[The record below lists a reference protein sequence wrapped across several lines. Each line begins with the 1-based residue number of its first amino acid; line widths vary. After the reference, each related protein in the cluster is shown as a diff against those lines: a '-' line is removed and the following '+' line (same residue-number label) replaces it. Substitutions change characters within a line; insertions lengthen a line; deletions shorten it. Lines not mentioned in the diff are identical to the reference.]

1 MSSDFSVEIPDIPGK
16 ITRKKQGSIYYVM
29 YELDRTY
36 YPEKKYTKVKRTMLG
51 RVCPDNADRM
61 FPNNN
66 YFQYFSPAV
75 VPEDL
80 ESTKR
85 SCCLKAGPYLVI
97 KKVIEHYGLKEKLEH
112 HFGTDTG
119 LLLDLASYFIVEE
132 DNAGQY
138 YPDYAY
144 NHPLFTEEMKVLSDS
159 TVSRFFQDVS
169 TDQIIGF
176 LDDWNAAQDHRQRIY
191 LSYDATNKNCNAGDI
206 DILEYGKAKDDKGL
220 PIFNF
225 AVAFDKTNKVPL
237 FYEQYPGSITD
248 TSQFKYFVDKVK
260 DYGYSRIGF
269 ILDRGYFSRSNLQYL
284 EQNHYQFLI
293 MVKGCKKLVSSLV
306 LNHLGSFETNV
317 ACLSSRFGI
326 YGTTIEHKL
335 FDEDKENK
343 YFHLYYSAS
352 KAAAERAQ
360 IETELK
366 RIEDA
371 LQKGI
376 GFEFEPSAL
385 IESYVKVVLDKDGV
399 LQGYSLKTDAISEKL
414 KLCGYFCLISSEK
427 MASEEALDL
436 YKGRDVSEK
445 LFRADKTFIGGKSM
459 RVRSVESLSAK
470 IFVEF
475 IALIIR
481 NRIYNLLK
489 EQMKKLPQIKNQL
502 TVPAAIKQLE
512 KIEMIRRAPQEYKL
526 DHAIT
531 KTQKIILQCF
541 GISPEEAIQN
551 TKQISKALQ
560 QGQDLQETEPEDES

>member
-1 MSSDFSVEIPDIPGK
+1 M
-16 ITRKKQGSIYYVM
+16 
-29 YELDRTY
+29 
-36 YPEKKYTKVKRTMLG
+36 
-51 RVCPDNADRM
+51 
-61 FPNNN
+61 
-66 YFQYFSPAV
+66 
-75 VPEDL
+75 
-80 ESTKR
+80 
-85 SCCLKAGPYLVI
+85 
-97 KKVIEHYGLKEKLEH
+97 
-112 HFGTDTG
+112 
-119 LLLDLASYFIVEE
+119 
-132 DNAGQY
+132 
-138 YPDYAY
+138 
-144 NHPLFTEEMKVLSDS
+144 
-159 TVSRFFQDVS
+159 
-169 TDQIIGF
+169 
-176 LDDWNAAQDHRQRIY
+176 
-191 LSYDATNKNCNAGDI
+191 
-206 DILEYGKAKDDKGL
+206 
-220 PIFNF
+220 
-225 AVAFDKTNKVPL
+225 

-269 ILDRGYFSRSNLQYL
+269 ILDRGYFSRANLQYL

-306 LNHLGSFETNV
+306 LNNLGSSETNV

-326 YGTTIEHKL
+326 YGTTIERKL
-335 FDEDKENK
+335 FDEDKKNK
-343 YFHLYYSAS
+343 YFHLYYSDS

-427 MASEEALDL
+427 MTSEEALDL

-512 KIEMIRRAPQEYKL
+512 KIEMIRRASQGYKL
-526 DHAIT
+526 DYTIT

-541 GISPEEAIQN
+541 GISPEDAIQN
-551 TKQISKALQ
+551 TKQISEALQ
-560 QGQDLQETEPEDES
+560 QGQDLQEREQEDEI